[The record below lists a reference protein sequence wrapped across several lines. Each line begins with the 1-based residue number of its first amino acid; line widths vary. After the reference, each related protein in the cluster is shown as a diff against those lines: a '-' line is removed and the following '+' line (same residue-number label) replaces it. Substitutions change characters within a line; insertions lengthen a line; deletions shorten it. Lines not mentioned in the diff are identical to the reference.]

1 MRRFKQLTITDRNK
15 IETLFLAGLKAKE
28 IASAVRVHVSTI
40 YRELK
45 RGMYMKLTTHL
56 EQEVSYS
63 CDLGQARHDTKM
75 RAKGVSK
82 KIASD
87 PALAKY
93 IERKIADEHYS
104 PEAVL
109 GEIAQQH
116 LKFSQHICVTTL
128 YSYIDK
134 GVFERVSNRD
144 LPVKSQRKRGYQRVH
159 PRQHKILYGTSIEKR
174 DESILSRE
182 EFGHW
187 EMDTVKGKV
196 HSKCSLLVFTER
208 KTRKELIFKLEHH
221 DAQNVVAQLDK
232 LEKKLKKNFAK
243 IFKSITCDNGTEFA
257 RAEDLERSCIYKNKK
272 RTNVYYCHPY
282 TSCERGSNEVANKLI
297 RRHIPKGTC
306 FDDISIEKVKNIEK
320 WMNGYPRRIFSY
332 RTADDMFK
340 EEISSIPELSDLE
353 LSKCF

>member
-1 MRRFKQLTITDRNK
+1 M
-15 IETLFLAGLKAKE
+15 
-28 IASAVRVHVSTI
+28 
-40 YRELK
+40 
-45 RGMYMKLTTHL
+45 
-56 EQEVSYS
+56 
-63 CDLGQARHDTKM
+63 
-75 RAKGVSK
+75 
-82 KIASD
+82 
-87 PALAKY
+87 
-93 IERKIADEHYS
+93 
-104 PEAVL
+104 
-109 GEIAQQH
+109 
-116 LKFSQHICVTTL
+116 
-128 YSYIDK
+128 
-134 GVFERVSNRD
+134 SNRD
-144 LPVKSQRKRGYQRVH
+144 LPVKSQRKRGYHRVH
-159 PRQHKILYGTSIEKR
+159 SRQHKILYGTSIEKR
-174 DESILSRE
+174 DESILSRT